1 MSSLTLAVLLLGQ
14 AAPATAPGTE
24 VRALTVTLLD
34 EKDQEVTD
42 VSADDV
48 ALDENGVSRDITSF
62 KPDRRPLS
70 LAVLVDTSAA
80 VGSAYRLNVVE
91 AVVGLITRLPD
102 GSRYALWTTGDRP
115 TKVVDHT
122 DDRGAAGAAL
132 RRTAPQGGNYMLDA
146 FSEASAD
153 LKKLS
158 REGDRTAVV
167 AVSFLGPELSYLDR
181 YRSAE
186 VAEKNAELFLSV
198 LVEAGEAGEADF
210 EMRTNLSYVMDR
222 LARTTG
228 GRYDIILSA
237 MGMDTALRKL
247 SAHLRSG
254 YRLAYATVP
263 DLKKRNLDLSVARLG
278 TKVLLPSASSR
289 EASAGEP

>member
-48 ALDENGVSRDITSF
+48 ALVENGVSRDITSF